1 MDIAVW
7 ITFVIGIAAGGSI
20 IYIRQRKLRMEELE
34 KAAAMTED
42 ILAGRKLRTTAPG
55 DELLLA
61 RIENQLVRI
70 QEMLDGRRK
79 EAEKSR
85 DEIQKLISEIAHQM
99 RTPLTNIESYTG
111 FLKDMAE
118 ITEPKT
124 REGEQESNAEIS
136 LQYVSALEESERK
149 LHFLVDSFVKMA
161 RLEQHIIQIRKNE
174 RNLLKTIQNTF
185 GQIQNRAEKKQIRFH
200 ITMPEQAV
208 CIHDSNWLG
217 EAVFNVL
224 DNAVKYSESG
234 GTVEVSLR
242 QNEMYLKLQVR
253 DYGIL
258 RDRHRCGGRKPDLP
272 QILQRQTCD
281 RAGRVRNRA
290 LPCKRDH
297 KSPRRFY
304 ALKEN
309 ESRASDRNESSC
321 MRLLCE
327 GCQEFVRFTV

>member
-1 MDIAVW
+1 
-7 ITFVIGIAAGGSI
+7 
-20 IYIRQRKLRMEELE
+20 MEELE

-42 ILAGRKLRTTAPG
+42 ILAGRKLRATAPG

-124 REGEQESNAEIS
+124 RAGEQESNAEIS
-136 LQYVSALEESERK
+136 LQYVTALEESERK

-217 EAVFNVL
+217 
-224 DNAVKYSESG
+224 KYSESG

-253 DYGIL
+253 DYGIGI
-258 RDRHRCGGRKPDLP
+258 DAGEEN
-272 QILQRQTCD
+272 QIFQ
-281 RAGRVRNRA
+281 
-290 LPCKRDH
+290 
-297 KSPRRFY
+297 RFY
-304 ALKEN
+304 RGRRVTRQDGFGIGLYLAREIINLHGGFMISKRMN
-309 ESRASDRNESSC
+309 PG
-321 MRLLCE
+321 LLIE
-327 GCQEFVRFTV
+327 MNLPV